1 MSKVIKSDLKLL
13 IINFFKRNKIVH
25 ADKSFLLAVSGG
37 LDSMVLAHIFI
48 QLEIKFTIAHCNY
61 KLRGNDSEEDYK
73 LVKNFCKKNNVPLA
87 YKEFKTKKIAK
98 TEKKSIQEVARDLRY
113 HWFNE
118 IVDAEKLDYIVTAH
132 HLNDSTETILF
143 NLIRGT
149 GIKGLM
155 GIPSINRNILRPLI
169 EISKAEILNFAIS
182 NRVQYREDKS
192 NLENEYSRNYI
203 RNQVLNSLVIKF
215 PNSIQGIYKTSQSLV
230 GLNKLLEHNIIN
242 WRSTYFTTE
251 TKDLIKFKLN
261 DFLNTEKFHRY
272 FLYDLLAE
280 FEVNTAMAQE
290 ILEAA
295 LKNKKGVGWKNEK
308 YDFTLNRENLL
319 ISKKR
324 NSTHLPVFFTKS
336 VRLPNSECKIVVKK
350 MSDKVQDFKKL
361 GITKI
366 GVDKNKLSLPLELRT
381 WKNGDIFYPFGMKG
395 KKKLSDFFIDRKLSK
410 FEKEN
415 VFIVCSNKEIVWIVG
430 MAADRRFAVEPK
442 SINIVSL
449 NVI

>member
-13 IINFFKRNKIVH
+13 IINFFNRNKIVLS
-25 ADKSFLLAVSGG
+25 DKSFLLAVSGG
-37 LDSMVLAHIFI
+37 IDSMVLAQIFK

-73 LVKNFCKKNNVPLA
+73 LVKNFCKKNNVPLF
-87 YKEFKTKKIAK
+87 YKEFKTKKIAT

-118 IVDAEKLDYIVTAH
+118 IVEAEKLDYIVTAH

-155 GIPSINRNILRPLI
+155 GIPSANRNILRPLI
-169 EISKAEILNFAIS
+169 EISKSEILNFAIR
-182 NRVQYREDKS
+182 NQVHYREDKS
-192 NLENEYSRNYI
+192 NLESEYSRNYI
-203 RNQVLNSLVIKF
+203 RNQVLHSLVIKF

-251 TKDLIKFKLN
+251 TEDLIKFKLN
-261 DFLNTEKFHRY
+261 DFLNEEKFHHY
-272 FLYDLLAE
+272 FLFDLLAE
-280 FEVNTAMAQE
+280 FEVNAAMAQE

-295 LKNKKGVGWKNEK
+295 LKNKKGLGWKNEK

-319 ISKKR
+319 ISNKR
-324 NSTHLPVFFTKS
+324 NSAHLPVFFTKS
-336 VRLPNSECKIVVKK
+336 VRMPNSKGRIVVKK
-350 MSDKVQDFKKL
+350 MSDKVQDFKKF

-366 GVDKNKLSLPLELRT
+366 GVDKNKLSFPLELRT

-415 VFIVCSNKEIVWIVG
+415 VLLVCSNTEIVWIVG
-430 MAADRRFAVEPK
+430 MAADRRFAIEPK

-449 NVI
+449 NII